1 MKKYFTIEEIKED
14 IAEKLSCYSGC
25 YCDLHNEVFNT
36 NYYIVGTAIAKE
48 ALEQYGVF
56 NAIEEIQTYERD
68 NFGEVYTDLGD
79 PKKVANMLYYILGEN
94 FMFNGEE
101 FGEIL
106 NEHWDE
112 TASDEVNEQLI
123 KSLELQ

>member
-14 IAEKLSCYSGC
+14 IAEVLRGYSGY

-36 NYYIVGTAIAKE
+36 NYYIEGTAIAKE

-56 NAIEEIQTYERD
+56 NAIEEIQAYERD

-94 FMFNGEE
+94 FMFGGDE

-106 NEHWDE
+106 NDHWDE
-112 TASDEVNEQLI
+112 VASEEVNEQLI
-123 KSLELQ
+123 EALELE

>member
-56 NAIEEIQTYERD
+56 NAIEEIQAYEMD

-79 PKKVANMLYYILGEN
+79 PQKVANMLYYILGEN

-112 TASDEVNEQLI
+112 VASEEVNEQLI
-123 KSLELQ
+123 ESLELQ

>member
-14 IAEKLSCYSGC
+14 IAETLSWYSGC

-36 NYYIVGTAIAKE
+36 NYYIVGTATAKE

-56 NAIEEIQTYERD
+56 NAIEEIQTYEKD

-79 PKKVANMLYYILGEN
+79 PEKVANMLYYILGEN
-94 FMFNGEE
+94 FMFGGDE
-101 FGEIL
+101 FGKIL
-106 NEHWDE
+106 NDNWDE
-112 TASDEVNEQLI
+112 TANDEVNEQLLEA
-123 KSLELQ
+123 LELE